1 MAESTLGMSSLD
13 RLRELKEE
21 NERRQAVGRRQI
33 LELPIGDVHPDPHQV
48 RTDFAA
54 DVVAADDHEDLE
66 GLARN
71 IAGFPCLS
79 KASDEDRRQVMELVR
94 ERVPRTPSSST
105 SVAELGRLAH
115 RAAQFF
121 SDRERTP

>member
-1 MAESTLGMSSLD
+1 MTDKNYGARD
-13 RLRELKEE
+13 FLRALLA
-21 NERRQAVGRRQI
+21 NQTRPVVGQ
-33 LELPIGDVHPDPHQV
+33 
-48 RTDFAA
+48 
-54 DVVAADDHEDLE
+54 
-66 GLARN
+66 
-71 IAGFPCLS
+71 
-79 KASDEDRRQVMELVR
+79 LVR